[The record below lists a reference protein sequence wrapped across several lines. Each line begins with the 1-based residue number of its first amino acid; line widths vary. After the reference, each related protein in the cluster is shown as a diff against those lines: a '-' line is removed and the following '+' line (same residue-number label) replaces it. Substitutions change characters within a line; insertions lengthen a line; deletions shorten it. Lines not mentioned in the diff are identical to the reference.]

1 MALYVSKNI
10 VASGSETDELIGH
23 AYLYLKE
30 QLDLSKAPPPSS
42 ILHGTMIGF
51 FFIYLKA
58 CNSISLYLD

>member
-10 VASGSETDELIGH
+10 VASGSETDELMGH

-30 QLDLSKAPPPSS
+30 QLDLSKTPPSS

-51 FFIYLKA
+51 FLIYLKA
-58 CNSISLYLD
+58 RNSISLYLD